1 MGDLIE
7 RLRAMYP
14 FPVLCGEA
22 ADELARLRAEV
33 KGLNGKVIAH
43 VARILKLE
51 QRLREKDENLK
62 TVYAQRDELRRRI
75 AEAERFD
82 AAMLLALGI
91 PVSQDDAFAAF
102 ALVRLDAEEGK

>member
-7 RLRAMYP
+7 RLRLLPSDYGGPSYTWM
-14 FPVLCGEA
+14 VRERIEA

-33 KGLNGKVIAH
+33 EQARRTADHWKAEHIAGNAVI
-43 VARILKLE
+43 
-51 QRLREKDENLK
+51 
-62 TVYAQRDELRRRI
+62 DELRRRI